1 MGRVEGVRVK
11 TMAPTV
17 LVNTHRKGSIMDI
30 LTVVLAVAAT
40 GLVLKMIHEKIAD
53 DRDHRRFMENL
64 RRTQARHER
73 DSDKY

>member
-1 MGRVEGVRVK
+1 
-11 TMAPTV
+11 
-17 LVNTHRKGSIMDI
+17 MDI
-30 LTVVLAVAAT
+30 LTVVLAVAAA

-73 DSDKY
+73 DSDKS